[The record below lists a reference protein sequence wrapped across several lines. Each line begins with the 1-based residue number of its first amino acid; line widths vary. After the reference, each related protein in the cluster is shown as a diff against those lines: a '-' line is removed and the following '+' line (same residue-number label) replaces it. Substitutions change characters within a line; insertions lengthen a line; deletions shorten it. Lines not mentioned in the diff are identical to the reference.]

1 MMYKR
6 ILVPLD
12 GSQLSECSLEHAK
25 TIAIGCQVS
34 EVVLLRV
41 VTPLS
46 PYVVGTLAVS
56 GEAILRAAELRNQTE
71 VKDYLKKVGDDLR
84 KADIVVQVVSLDG
97 SPAEEILDYA
107 QNNEVDMIIMTTH
120 GRSGPSRW
128 LIGSVADKVIR
139 NATVPVLMMSPPG
152 CR

>member
-6 ILVPLD
+6 ILIPLD

-25 TIAIGCQVS
+25 AIAVGCQVP

-46 PYVVGTLAVS
+46 PYVVGAIAQAGDT
-56 GEAILRAAELRNQTE
+56 ILRKAELRNQTE
-71 VKDYLKKVGDDLR
+71 VKDYLNKVGDDLR
-84 KADIVVQVVSLDG
+84 KADIVVQVVSRDG

-107 QNNEVDMIIMTTH
+107 KNNEVDLIIMTTH

-139 NATVPVLMMSPPG
+139 NATVPVLMISPPG